1 MATMHIGEF
10 IADET
15 LLHCVHCES
24 ETVYSSEELLQLTP
38 PGCKFGYDVLIH
50 VGQALFVRHR
60 NNQEIIDELASKN
73 IRISSSEISYLG
85 KKFIVYLSIAHQQC
99 AHKIQESMQSR
110 GGYILHLDATYD
122 TNSPMLMS
130 GVDSITEIVLNNI
143 KLSSENADQI
153 IPFLRR
159 IKKMFGCPLALV
171 HDMGAGILKAVE
183 KVFPNLLDFIC
194 HFHFLRDIGKD
205 LFGEE
210 YNAIRKCLK
219 KHKITSKLQ
228 YRARALK
235 RIIDDNPHLID
246 ELHSGIENKQ
256 LPDSALTLA
265 PVISAYSL
273 IIWALD
279 GKNQGDGYGF
289 PFDRS
294 HLTFARRLISLYEQ
308 LEEVKYLQLRGEWR
322 DNKPFFKL
330 SNVLKPIVA
339 DTVLQRTITKIES
352 KIKVFDR
359 LREAMRIAPKSG
371 SQGLNCDGDNM
382 DIKTI
387 KKRVTAFRAN
397 LTGQPGY
404 SKNKDYQKFIAQ
416 LDKYW
421 KKLFAD
427 PIVVD
432 TPRGSVTI
440 QPQRTNNLMER
451 FFRDFR
457 RGNRRKTGNN
467 SLSKT
472 LRSMLA
478 DTPLVKNLT
487 NPHYIDI
494 LLDGKANLQERFAEI
509 EITKVREELC
519 NAQKVPR
526 KIPAK
531 IKKIIIKPGF
541 PELVTKLFRKHIL
554 VLAN

>member
-10 IADET
+10 IAAET

-24 ETVYSSEELLQLTP
+24 ETVYTSEELLQLTP
-38 PGCKFGYDVLIH
+38 PGCKFGYDVLIY
-50 VGQALFVRHR
+50 VGRALFVRHR
-60 NNQEIIDELASKN
+60 NNQEIIDELAAKN
-73 IRISSSEISYLG
+73 IRISASEISYLG
-85 KKFIVYLSIAHQQC
+85 KKFIIYLAIAHHQC
-99 AHKIQESMQSR
+99 AHKIQESMQNR
-110 GGYILHLDATYD
+110 GGYILHLDATYE
-122 TNSPMLMS
+122 NKSPMLMS
-130 GVDSITEIVLNNI
+130 GLDSITEIVLNNI

-159 IKKMFGCPLALV
+159 IKKMFGCPVALV
-171 HDMGAGILKAVE
+171 RDMGRGIQNAVKE
-183 KVFPNLLDFIC
+183 VFPNLPDFIC

-210 YNAIRKCLK
+210 YNAIRIRLK
-219 KHKITSKLQ
+219 KHKITSQLR

-235 RIIDDNPHLID
+235 RIIDDNPRLID
-246 ELHSGIENKQ
+246 ELHSGIENKR
-256 LPDSALTLA
+256 LPDSASTLT

-273 IIWALD
+273 ITWALD

-289 PFDRS
+289 PFDRP
-294 HLTFARRLISLYEQ
+294 HLIFARRLISLYEQ
-308 LEEVKYLQLRGEWR
+308 LEELKYLQLRGEWR

-352 KIKVFDR
+352 KIKVFDQ

-382 DIKTI
+382 NIKTI
-387 KKRVTAFRAN
+387 KKRVTDFRAN
-397 LTGQPGY
+397 LSGKPGY
-404 SKNKDYQKFIAQ
+404 SKNKDYQKFIVQ

-421 KKLFAD
+421 EKLFAD
-427 PIVVD
+427 PIVVN
-432 TPRGSVTI
+432 TPRGPVII

-467 SLSKT
+467 SLGKT

-478 DTPLVKNLT
+478 DTPLVNNLT
-487 NPHYIDI
+487 NPHYIVI
-494 LLDGKANLQERFAEI
+494 LLDGKATLQERFAEI

-519 NAQKVPR
+519 NAQKVPQ
-526 KIPAK
+526 KIPTK
-531 IKKIIIKPGF
+531 IRKIIIKPGF
-541 PELVTKLFRKHIL
+541 PELVTKLFLKHIL
-554 VLAN
+554 IN